1 MKKNST
7 INPLTY
13 IVDLLSR
20 FNLVIFIVIVA
31 GGLIASIIIL
41 NNILTQPYTSK
52 AVANP
57 SETSFDQTVENRLLK
72 LETST
77 NNVNYKNLPSG
88 RINPFSE

>member
-7 INPLTY
+7 LNPLSY
-13 IVDLLSR
+13 IADLLGR

-31 GGLIASIIIL
+31 SGLIASIIIL

-52 AVANP
+52 VVANP
-57 SETSFDQTVENRLLK
+57 SETSFDQTVGNRLLK
-72 LETST
+72 LETGT